1 MTVGSVYTPGAGA
14 EDITVEKDGGIL
26 KEIKVVG
33 AGTESPWSGDKV
45 FVHYVGTLTDGSK
58 FDSSRDRLDCDEVVI
73 IVIFLLQGGT
83 VQLQYREVR
92 GDQGVGHGSGHHEEG
107 GEGRVHHQG
116 RVRVWERW
124 NAS

>member
-33 AGTESPWSGDKV
+33 AGSETPWCGDRV

-58 FDSSRDRLDCDEVVI
+58 FDSSRDRSDHNEGLTID
-73 IVIFLLQGGT
+73 LNYLPLSGGT
-83 VQLQYREVR
+83 
-92 GDQGVGHGSGHHEEG
+92 SS
-107 GEGRVHHQG
+107 
-116 RVRVWERW
+116 
-124 NAS
+124 AST